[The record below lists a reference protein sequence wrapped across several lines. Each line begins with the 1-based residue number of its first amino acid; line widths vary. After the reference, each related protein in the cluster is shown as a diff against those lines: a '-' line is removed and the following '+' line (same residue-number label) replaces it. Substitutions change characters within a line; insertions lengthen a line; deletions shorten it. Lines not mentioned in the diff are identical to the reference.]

1 MQIKNRENPD
11 SSIDIHG
18 RIESI
23 DQSLRS
29 VDHRLRAVEKRL
41 SIKMTQSEA
50 GHLPTDSISY
60 DCSSEIEE
68 LRQVVETMNE
78 SMEELRKEG
87 KNFLDSGIEIKV
99 TDAFDRITKLENH
112 NKITIGKIKVP
123 IEFSGLL
130 ASVVLLVTGYLI
142 SIDRWEILRSSYYP
156 IIVGILFGIVVIARF
171 IATNRK

>member
-50 GHLPTDSISY
+50 DSGLPTDSTSY
-60 DCSSEIEE
+60 DYSSEIGE
-68 LRQVVETMNE
+68 LRKVVETMNE
-78 SMEELRKEG
+78 SMEEIRKEG
-87 KNFLDSGIEIKV
+87 KKFLDTGIEIKV
-99 TDAFDRITKLENH
+99 ADAVDRITKLENH
-112 NKITIGKIKVP
+112 NKITI
-123 IEFSGLL
+123 
-130 ASVVLLVTGYLI
+130 
-142 SIDRWEILRSSYYP
+142 
-156 IIVGILFGIVVIARF
+156 
-171 IATNRK
+171 

>member
-1 MQIKNRENPD
+1 LQIKNRENPD
-11 SSIDIHG
+11 ASIDING

-41 SIKMTQSEA
+41 SIKMPQSEA
-50 GHLPTDSISY
+50 RHLPTDSTGY
-60 DCSSEIEE
+60 DYSSEIEE
-68 LRQVVETMNE
+68 LRKVVETMNE
-78 SMEELRKEG
+78 SMEELQKEG
-87 KNFLDSGIEIKV
+87 KKFLDTGIEMKV
-99 TDAFDRITKLENH
+99 SDAVDRITTLENH
-112 NKITIGKIKVP
+112 DKITIGKIKVP
-123 IEFSGLL
+123 IDFSGLL

-156 IIVGILFGIVVIARF
+156 ISVGILFGIVVIARF